1 MKAHTVNATAYYTC
15 NEPGA
20 HKLPN
25 AAQRRYYTEKV
36 VDGLLAAAI
45 TLAVLVIGVVLIT
58 M

>member
-1 MKAHTVNATAYYTC
+1 MKAQTINATAYYTC

-36 VDGLLAAAI
+36 IDGILAAAI
-45 TLAVLVIGVVLIT
+45 TLAVLLIGVVLVT

>member
-1 MKAHTVNATAYYTC
+1 MKANTINATAYYSC

-25 AAQRRYYTEKV
+25 AASRRYYTEKV
-36 VDGLLAAAI
+36 VDGLLSAAI
-45 TLAVLVIGVVLIT
+45 TLAVLLIGVVLIT

>member
-1 MKAHTVNATAYYTC
+1 MKAQTINATAYYTC

-36 VDGLLAAAI
+36 VDGILAAAI
-45 TLAVLVIGVVLIT
+45 TLAVLLIGVVLVT

>member
-1 MKAHTVNATAYYTC
+1 MKANTISATAYYTC

-20 HKLPN
+20 HKFPN
-25 AAQRRYYTEKV
+25 AAQRRYYAEKV

-45 TLAVLVIGVVLIT
+45 TLAILVIGVVLIT

>member
-1 MKAHTVNATAYYTC
+1 MKAQTINATTYYTC

-36 VDGLLAAAI
+36 VDGILAAAI
-45 TLAVLVIGVVLIT
+45 TLAVLLIGVVLVT